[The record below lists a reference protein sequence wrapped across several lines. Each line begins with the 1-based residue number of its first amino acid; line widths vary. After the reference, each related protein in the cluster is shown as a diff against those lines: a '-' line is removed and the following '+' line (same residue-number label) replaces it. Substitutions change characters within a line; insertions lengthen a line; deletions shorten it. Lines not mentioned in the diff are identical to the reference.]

1 MPIAPLP
8 VEQLYA
14 PCPLELIPYQS
25 TAEVTDAV
33 DVVGQERA
41 LAALEFGT
49 GVRRDG
55 YNLFI
60 LGTPGAGRHGVV
72 RRFLEQRAASQPTPA
87 DWCYVHNFDQP
98 HRPRALRFA
107 PGQGRHFCE
116 AMTQL
121 VEDLQGSIPG
131 AFEGDEYQ
139 ARRRVVEQEFKDR
152 HEQAIDEIRERARA
166 KDVALITTPGG
177 FAFAP
182 LAAGEVMSPA
192 AFHKLPEETRK
203 RIEAD
208 IEQLEQEL
216 GERLRRL
223 PQWQKEARRRIRE
236 LDRDVALGIVQPAFA
251 ELKGDFADTPGVAEY
266 LDAACRDVVDNVGD
280 FMTAREEAGPRM
292 PFAPEPSFTR
302 YEVNLLIQHP
312 PARGAPVVYA
322 DLPNYP
328 NLVGRLDHQ
337 ARFGTLSTDFT
348 LIKPGALHEA
358 NGGYLLLDALRLLTQ
373 PYAWDAMKRA
383 LRAKELRIEPLERA
397 IGLLTTVSL
406 DPEPIPLAV
415 TVLLIGDRRLYYLL
429 AEYDPEF
436 AELFKVA
443 ADFEDD
449 LRRSP
454 DTVAELARLLATQV
468 QRERLLPFAAGAV
481 ARLIEHASRSIG
493 DAQRVDVRL
502 NYLTD
507 LLTQADY
514 FARRANA
521 GEVEALHV
529 QQTIDAA
536 EERSG
541 RIRERVQEAILRDTL
556 LIDTAGERVGQING
570 LAVLGL
576 GGVMFGRP
584 SRITARVRPGQG
596 RVLDIEREVELGG
609 PLHSKGVL
617 ILSSFLAARYATGEA
632 LSLSASLV
640 FEQSYSGV
648 DGDSASC
655 AELYALLSALADAPI
670 RQSLAVTGSVN
681 QFGEVQAIGGVN
693 EKIEGFF
700 DICRARG
707 LSGNQGVL
715 IPAAN
720 VQHLMLRADV
730 RDAVA
735 AGQFHVY
742 AVRSV
747 DEGIELLTGLPA
759 GVADAEG
766 VYPDGS
772 INGLVS
778 DRLAEYAR
786 IRAALAHGGEG
797 NGNGNGDT

>member
-1 MPIAPLP
+1 MAAQPLNAS
-8 VEQLYA
+8 QLYT
-14 PCPLELIPYQS
+14 PCAVELIPYQT
-25 TAEVTDAV
+25 TAEVAAPV
-33 DVVGQERA
+33 DVVGQQRA

-49 GVRRDG
+49 GMRRDG

-60 LGTPGAGRHGVV
+60 LGAPGSGRHSVV
-72 RRFLEQRAASQPTPA
+72 RRFLEQRAAGEATAA
-87 DWCYVHNFDQP
+87 DWCYVHNFDAP

-107 PGQGRHFCE
+107 SGQGRRFRD
-116 AMTQL
+116 AMAQL
-121 VEDLQGSIPG
+121 VEDLKGSIPA

-139 ARRRVVEQEFKDR
+139 ARRRMVEQEFKDR

-166 KDVALITTPGG
+166 KEIALITTPGG

-182 LAAGEVMSPA
+182 LAGGEVMSPA

-216 GERLRRL
+216 GERLRHL

-236 LDRDVALGIVQPAFA
+236 LDREVALGVVQPAVA
-251 ELKGDFADTPGVAEY
+251 ELKAEFAGTPGVAEY
-266 LDAACRDVVDNVGD
+266 LDAVCRDVVDNVGE
-280 FMTAREEAGPRM
+280 FMAAREDAGPRP

-312 PARGAPVVYA
+312 PTRGAPVVYA

-337 ARFGTLSTDFT
+337 ARFGTLFTDFT

-358 NGGYLLLDALRLLTQ
+358 NGGYLLLDAMRLLTQ

-397 IGLLTTVSL
+397 MGLLTTVSL
-406 DPEPIPLAV
+406 DPEPIPLDV

-454 DTVAELARLLATQV
+454 ETVADLARLLATQAN
-468 QRERLLPFAAGAV
+468 RAGLLPFSAAAV
-481 ARLIEHASRSIG
+481 ARLIEHASRSVG

-514 FARRANA
+514 FARRAKA
-521 GEVEALHV
+521 DQVQPEHV
-529 QQTIDAA
+529 QQAIDAA
-536 EERSG
+536 LQRSG

-570 LAVLGL
+570 LSVLGL

-584 SRITARVRPGQG
+584 SRITARVRPGSG

-617 ILSSFLAARYATGEA
+617 ILSSFLAARYATAEP

-648 DGDSASC
+648 DGDSASS
-655 AELYALLSALADAPI
+655 AELYALLSALAEAPI

-700 DICRARG
+700 DICNARG
-707 LSGNQGVL
+707 LSGEQGVL
-715 IPAAN
+715 IPASN

-735 AGQFHVY
+735 AGQFHIY
-742 AVRSV
+742 AVRTI

-766 VYPDGS
+766 NYPDGS

-797 NGNGNGDT
+797 NGDDDA

>member
-8 VEQLYA
+8 AEQLYA
-14 PCPLELIPYQS
+14 PCSLELIPYQS
-25 TAEVTDAV
+25 TAEVTQAV

-60 LGTPGAGRHGVV
+60 LGTSGAGRHGVV
-72 RRFLEQRAASQPTPA
+72 RRFLEQRAAGQPTPA

-107 PGQGRHFCE
+107 PGQGRRFCE

-251 ELKGDFADTPGVAEY
+251 ELKADFVDTPGVAEY
-266 LDAACRDVVDNVGD
+266 LDAACHDVVDNVGD
-280 FMTAREEAGPRM
+280 FTTAHEEAGPRM

-312 PARGAPVVYA
+312 PTRGAPVVYA

-468 QRERLLPFAAGAV
+468 QRDGLLPFAAGAV

-536 EERSG
+536 ETRSG

-707 LSGNQGVL
+707 LTGDQGVL

-735 AGQFHVY
+735 AGQFAIY
-742 AVRSV
+742 AARTV

-786 IRAALAHGGEG
+786 IRAALAHGD
-797 NGNGNGDT
+797 GNGNGDT

>member
-1 MPIAPLP
+1 MPIAPLNA
-8 VEQLYA
+8 EQLYA
-14 PCPLELIPYQS
+14 PCAPELIPYQS
-25 TAEVTDAV
+25 TAEVTEAV
-33 DVVGQERA
+33 DVVGQDRA

-72 RRFLEQRAASQPTPA
+72 RRFLAQRAASQATPA
-87 DWCYVHNFDQP
+87 DWCYVHNFEQP

-107 PGQGRHFCE
+107 PGQGRRFCE

-121 VEDLQGSIPG
+121 VEDLQGAIPG

-166 KDVALITTPGG
+166 KEVALITTPGG

-182 LAAGEVMSPA
+182 LAGSEVMSPA

-203 RIEAD
+203 RIETD

-236 LDRDVALGIVQPAFA
+236 LDRDVALGIVQPAVA
-251 ELKGDFADTPGVAEY
+251 ELKADFADTPGVTEY

-292 PFAPEPSFTR
+292 PFASEPSFTR

-358 NGGYLLLDALRLLTQ
+358 NGGYLLLDAVRLLTQ

-406 DPEPIPLAV
+406 DPEPIPLSV

-454 DTVAELARLLATQV
+454 DTVADLARLLATQV
-468 QRERLLPFAAGAV
+468 QRDGLLPFTAGAV
-481 ARLIEHASRSIG
+481 ARVIEHASRSIG

-514 FARRANA
+514 FARRGNA
-521 GEVEALHV
+521 GEVQAPHV

-584 SRITARVRPGQG
+584 SRISARVRPGQG

-707 LSGNQGVL
+707 LTGSQGVL

-730 RDAVA
+730 RNAVA
-735 AGQFHVY
+735 AGQFAIY
-742 AVRSV
+742 AVRTV

-772 INGLVS
+772 INGLVA

-797 NGNGNGDT
+797 NGNGDT

>member
-1 MPIAPLP
+1 MPIAPLNA
-8 VEQLYA
+8 EQLYA
-14 PCPLELIPYQS
+14 PCAPELIPYQS
-25 TAEVTDAV
+25 TAEVTVAV
-33 DVVGQERA
+33 DVVGQDRA
-41 LAALEFGT
+41 LAALDFGT

-72 RRFLEQRAASQPTPA
+72 RRFLAQRAASQATPA
-87 DWCYVHNFDQP
+87 DWCYVHNFEQP

-107 PGQGRHFCE
+107 PGQGRRFCE

-121 VEDLQGSIPG
+121 VEDLQGAIPG

-166 KDVALITTPGG
+166 KEVALITTPGG

-182 LAAGEVMSPA
+182 LAGSEVMSPA

-203 RIEAD
+203 RIETD

-236 LDRDVALGIVQPAFA
+236 LDRDVALGIVQPAVA
-251 ELKGDFADTPGVAEY
+251 ELKADFADTPGVTEY

-292 PFAPEPSFTR
+292 PFASEPSFTR

-358 NGGYLLLDALRLLTQ
+358 NGGYLLLDAVRLLTQ

-406 DPEPIPLAV
+406 DPEPIPLSV

-454 DTVAELARLLATQV
+454 DTVADLARLLATQV
-468 QRERLLPFAAGAV
+468 QRDGLLPFTAGAV
-481 ARLIEHASRSIG
+481 ARVIEHASRSIG

-514 FARRANA
+514 FARRGNA
-521 GEVEALHV
+521 GEVQAPHV

-584 SRITARVRPGQG
+584 SRISARVRPGQG

-707 LSGNQGVL
+707 LTGSQGVL

-730 RDAVA
+730 RNAVA
-735 AGQFHVY
+735 AGQFAIY
-742 AVRSV
+742 AVRTV

-772 INGLVS
+772 INGLVA

-797 NGNGNGDT
+797 NGNGDT

>member
-1 MPIAPLP
+1 MPIAPLNA
-8 VEQLYA
+8 EQLYA
-14 PCPLELIPYQS
+14 PCAPELIPYQS
-25 TAEVTDAV
+25 TAEVTVAV
-33 DVVGQERA
+33 DVVGQDRA

-72 RRFLEQRAASQPTPA
+72 RRFLAQRAASQATPA
-87 DWCYVHNFDQP
+87 DWCYVHNFEQP

-107 PGQGRHFCE
+107 PGQGRRFCE

-121 VEDLQGSIPG
+121 VEDLQGAIPG

-166 KDVALITTPGG
+166 KEVALITTPGG

-182 LAAGEVMSPA
+182 LAGSEVMSPA

-203 RIEAD
+203 RIETD

-236 LDRDVALGIVQPAFA
+236 LDRDVALGIVQPAVA
-251 ELKGDFADTPGVAEY
+251 ELKADFADTPGVTEY

-292 PFAPEPSFTR
+292 PFASEPSFTR

-358 NGGYLLLDALRLLTQ
+358 NGGYLLLDAVRLLTQ

-406 DPEPIPLAV
+406 DPEPIPLSV

-454 DTVAELARLLATQV
+454 DTVADLARLLATQV
-468 QRERLLPFAAGAV
+468 QRDGLLPFTAGAV
-481 ARLIEHASRSIG
+481 ARVIEHASRSIG

-514 FARRANA
+514 FARRGNA
-521 GEVEALHV
+521 GEVQAPHV

-584 SRITARVRPGQG
+584 SRISARVRPGQG

-707 LSGNQGVL
+707 LTGSQGVL

-720 VQHLMLRADV
+720 LQHLMLRADV
-730 RDAVA
+730 RNAVA
-735 AGQFHVY
+735 AGQFAIY
-742 AVRSV
+742 AVRTV

-772 INGLVS
+772 INGLVA

-797 NGNGNGDT
+797 NGNGDT

>member
-1 MPIAPLP
+1 MAVEPLNRA
-8 VEQLYA
+8 QLYA
-14 PCPLELIPYQS
+14 PCAAELIPYQT
-25 TAEVTDAV
+25 TAEVLEPV

-49 GVRRDG
+49 GIRRDG

-60 LGTPGAGRHGVV
+60 LGTPGADRHGVV
-72 RRFLEQRAASQPTPA
+72 RRFLEQRAASQATPA
-87 DWCYVHNFDQP
+87 DWCYVHNFEQP

-107 PGQGRHFCE
+107 PGQGKGFCE
-116 AMTQL
+116 AVAQL
-121 VEDLQGSIPG
+121 VQELHSTLPS
-131 AFEGDEYQ
+131 AFESDEYQ

-166 KDVALITTPGG
+166 KEIALITTPGG

-182 LAAGEVMSPA
+182 LVSGEVMSPA

-236 LDRDVALGIVQPAFA
+236 LDHDVALGVVQPAFA
-251 ELKGDFADTPGVAEY
+251 ELKTAFEGTPGVAEY

-280 FMTAREEAGPRM
+280 FTATREDAAPRL

-312 PARGAPVVYA
+312 AGRGAPVVYA

-358 NGGYLLLDALRLLTQ
+358 NGGYLLLDALRLLSQ

-406 DPEPIPLAV
+406 DPEPIPLDV

-454 DTVAELARLLATQV
+454 DTTRDLARLLATLANRQG
-468 QRERLLPFAAGAV
+468 LLPFGALAV
-481 ARLIEHASRSIG
+481 ARVIEHASRSIG

-502 NYLTD
+502 NYLGD

-514 FARRANA
+514 FARQA
-521 GEVEALHV
+521 GAALVLPSHV
-529 QQTIDAA
+529 QQAIDAA
-536 EERSG
+536 EARSG
-541 RIRERVQEAILRDTL
+541 RVRERVQEAILRDTL

-584 SRITARVRPGQG
+584 TRITARVRPGQG

-655 AELYALLSALADAPI
+655 AELYTLLSALADAPI

-681 QFGEVQAIGGVN
+681 QFGQVQAIGGVN

-707 LSGNQGVL
+707 LTGSQGVL
-715 IPAAN
+715 IPASN

-735 AGQFHVY
+735 AAQFNVY
-742 AVRSV
+742 AVRTV

-766 VYPDGS
+766 VYPEGS

-797 NGNGNGDT
+797 NGNGDT

>member
-1 MPIAPLP
+1 MPIAPLNA
-8 VEQLYA
+8 EQLYA
-14 PCPLELIPYQS
+14 PCAPELIPYQS
-25 TAEVTDAV
+25 TAEVTVAV
-33 DVVGQERA
+33 DVVGQDRA

-72 RRFLEQRAASQPTPA
+72 RRFLAQRAASQATPA
-87 DWCYVHNFDQP
+87 DWCYVHNFEQP

-107 PGQGRHFCE
+107 PGQGRRFCE

-121 VEDLQGSIPG
+121 VEDLQGAIPG

-166 KDVALITTPGG
+166 KEVALITTPGG

-182 LAAGEVMSPA
+182 LAGSEVMSPA

-203 RIEAD
+203 RIETD

-236 LDRDVALGIVQPAFA
+236 LDRDVALGIVQPAVA
-251 ELKGDFADTPGVAEY
+251 ELKADFADTPGVTEY

-358 NGGYLLLDALRLLTQ
+358 NGGYLLLDAVRLLTQ

-406 DPEPIPLAV
+406 DPEPIPLSV

-454 DTVAELARLLATQV
+454 DTVADLARLLATQV
-468 QRERLLPFAAGAV
+468 QRDGLLPFTAGAV
-481 ARLIEHASRSIG
+481 ARVIEHASRSIG

-514 FARRANA
+514 FARRGNA
-521 GEVEALHV
+521 GEVQAPHV

-584 SRITARVRPGQG
+584 SRISARVRPGQG

-655 AELYALLSALADAPI
+655 AELYALLSALAEAPI

-707 LSGNQGVL
+707 LTGSQGVL

-730 RDAVA
+730 RNAVA
-735 AGQFHVY
+735 AGQFAIY
-742 AVRSV
+742 AVRTV

-772 INGLVS
+772 INGLVA

-797 NGNGNGDT
+797 NGNGDT

>member
-1 MPIAPLP
+1 
-8 VEQLYA
+8 
-14 PCPLELIPYQS
+14 
-25 TAEVTDAV
+25 
-33 DVVGQERA
+33 
-41 LAALEFGT
+41 
-49 GVRRDG
+49 G

-87 DWCYVHNFDQP
+87 DWCYVHNFEQP

-107 PGQGRHFCE
+107 PGQGRRFCE

>member
-1 MPIAPLP
+1 MAVAPLTP
-8 VEQLYA
+8 QQLYT
-14 PCPLELIPYQS
+14 PCPTELIPYQT
-25 TAEVTDAV
+25 TAEVTEALE
-33 DVVGQERA
+33 VVGQERA

-49 GVRRDG
+49 GIRHDG
-55 YNLFI
+55 YNLFV
-60 LGTPGAGRHGVV
+60 LGSPGAGRHGVV
-72 RRFLEQRAASQPTPA
+72 RGFLQQRAAGQATPP
-87 DWCYVHNFDQP
+87 DWCYVHNFEQP

-107 PGQGRHFCE
+107 PGRGRHFCE

-121 VEDLQGSIPG
+121 VEELRSALPA
-131 AFEGDEYQ
+131 AFESDEYQ

-152 HEQAIDEIRERARA
+152 HEQAVDEIREQARA

-182 LAAGEVMSPA
+182 LSGGEVMSPA

-236 LDRDVALGIVQPAFA
+236 LDRDMATGVVQPAFG
-251 ELKGDFADTPGVAEY
+251 ELKSAFGDTPGVADY
-266 LDAACRDVVDNVGD
+266 LDAACRDVIDNTGD
-280 FMTAREEAGPRM
+280 FVASREEAGPRL

-302 YEVNLLIQHP
+302 YEVNVLIRHP
-312 PARGAPVVYA
+312 EGCGAPVVYA

-358 NGGYLLLDALRLLTQ
+358 NGGYLLLDALRLLSQ
-373 PYAWDAMKRA
+373 PYAWDALKRA

-406 DPEPIPLAV
+406 DPEPIPLDV

-449 LRRSP
+449 LRRDPAS
-454 DTVAELARLLATQV
+454 TGELARLLATQAN
-468 QRERLLPFAAGAV
+468 RRGLLPFGAPAV
-481 ARLIEHASRSIG
+481 ARVIEHASRSVG

-507 LLTQADY
+507 LLTQAEY
-514 FARRANA
+514 FARRAETA
-521 GEVEALHV
+521 QVTPDHV
-529 QQTIDAA
+529 QQAIDAA
-536 EERSG
+536 EARAG
-541 RIRERVQEAILRDTL
+541 RVRERVQEAILRDTL
-556 LIDTAGERVGQING
+556 LIDTAGERIGQING

-576 GGVMFGRP
+576 GGVLFGRP
-584 SRITARVRPGQG
+584 SRITARARPGQG

-700 DICRARG
+700 DICKARG
-707 LSGNQGVL
+707 LSGEQGVL

-735 AGQFHVY
+735 AGRFHVY
-742 AVRSV
+742 AVRTV

-759 GVADAEG
+759 GVADEQG
-766 VYPDGS
+766 VYPEGS

-786 IRAALAHGGEG
+786 IRAALAHGGGE
-797 NGNGNGDT
+797 NGNGDT

>member
-1 MPIAPLP
+1 MAAQPLSA
-8 VEQLYA
+8 EQLYT
-14 PCPLELIPYQS
+14 PCAVELIPYQT
-25 TAEVTDAV
+25 TAEVAAPV
-33 DVVGQERA
+33 DVVGQQRA

-49 GVRRDG
+49 GMRRDG

-60 LGTPGAGRHGVV
+60 LGAPGSGRHGVV
-72 RRFLEQRAASQPTPA
+72 RRFLEQRAAGEATPA
-87 DWCYVHNFDQP
+87 DWCYVHNFDAP

-107 PGQGRHFCE
+107 SGQGRRFRD
-116 AMTQL
+116 AMAQL

-166 KDVALITTPGG
+166 KDIALITTPGG

-182 LAAGEVMSPA
+182 LAGGEVMSPA

-236 LDRDVALGIVQPAFA
+236 LDREVALGVVQPAVA
-251 ELKGDFADTPGVAEY
+251 ELKAQFTDTPGVAEY
-266 LDAACRDVVDNVGD
+266 LDTVCRDVVDNVGD
-280 FMTAREEAGPRM
+280 FMTAREDAGPRP

-302 YEVNLLIQHP
+302 YEVNLLIEHP
-312 PARGAPVVYA
+312 PTRGAPVVYA

-337 ARFGTLSTDFT
+337 ARFGTLFTDFT
-348 LIKPGALHEA
+348 LIKSGALHEA
-358 NGGYLLLDALRLLTQ
+358 NGGYLLLDAMRLLTQ

-406 DPEPIPLAV
+406 DPEPIPLEV

-454 DTVAELARLLATQV
+454 DLVADLARLLATQAN
-468 QRERLLPFAAGAV
+468 RAGLLPFSAAAV
-481 ARLIEHASRSIG
+481 ARLIEHASRSVG
-493 DAQRVDVRL
+493 DAQRMDVRL

-514 FARRANA
+514 FARRA
-521 GEVEALHV
+521 EASQVQPLHV

-536 EERSG
+536 QHRAG

-570 LAVLGL
+570 LSVLGL

-584 SRITARVRPGQG
+584 SRITARVRPGSG

-617 ILSSFLAARYATGEA
+617 ILSSFLAARYATGEP

-648 DGDSASC
+648 DGDSASS
-655 AELYALLSALADAPI
+655 AELYALLSALAEAPI

-681 QFGEVQAIGGVN
+681 QFGQVQAIGGVN

-700 DICRARG
+700 DICLARG
-707 LSGNQGVL
+707 LSGEQGVL
-715 IPAAN
+715 IPASN
-720 VQHLMLRADV
+720 VQHLMLRVDV

-735 AGQFHVY
+735 DGRFHIY
-742 AVRSV
+742 AVRTI

-766 VYPDGS
+766 NYP
-772 INGLVS
+772 
-778 DRLAEYAR
+778 
-786 IRAALAHGGEG
+786 
-797 NGNGNGDT
+797 

>member
-1 MPIAPLP
+1 MPIAPLR
-8 VEQLYA
+8 VDQLYA
-14 PCPLELIPYQS
+14 PCPLELIPYRS

-41 LAALEFGT
+41 LSALEFGT

-72 RRFLEQRAASQPTPA
+72 RRFLEQRAASQRTPA

-107 PGQGRHFCE
+107 PGQGRRFCE

-182 LAAGEVMSPA
+182 LAGGEVMSPA

-280 FMTAREEAGPRM
+280 FMTAREEPGPRM

-707 LSGNQGVL
+707 LTGSQGVL

-720 VQHLMLRADV
+720 EQHLMLRADV

-735 AGQFHVY
+735 AGQFQVY
-742 AVRSV
+742 AVRTV

-766 VYPDGS
+766 LYPDGS

-797 NGNGNGDT
+797 NGNGDT

>member
-1 MPIAPLP
+1 MALAPLKA
-8 VEQLYA
+8 EQLYA
-14 PCPLELIPYQS
+14 PCPTELIPFQS
-25 TAEVTDAV
+25 TAQVTEPLE
-33 DVVGQERA
+33 VVGQERA

-60 LGTPGAGRHGVV
+60 LGSPGAGRHGVV
-72 RRFLEQRAASQPTPA
+72 RRFLEQRAAGEATPA
-87 DWCYVHNFDQP
+87 DWCYVHNFEQP

-107 PGQGRHFCE
+107 PGQGRRFCE

-121 VEDLQGSIPG
+121 ALDLQGSIPG
-131 AFEGDEYQ
+131 AFESDEYQ

-166 KDVALITTPGG
+166 KEIALITTPGG

-182 LAAGEVMSPA
+182 LAGGEVMSPA

-216 GERLRRL
+216 AERLRRL

-236 LDRDVALGIVQPAFA
+236 LDREVALGIVQPAFA
-251 ELKGDFADTPGVAEY
+251 ELKTAFADTPGVAEY

-280 FMTAREEAGPRM
+280 FTAARDEAGPRL

-302 YEVNLLIQHP
+302 YQVNLLIQHP
-312 PARGAPVVYA
+312 PTRGAPVVYA

-358 NGGYLLLDALRLLTQ
+358 NGGYLLLDAMRLLTQ

-406 DPEPIPLAV
+406 DPEPIPLDV

-454 DTVAELARLLATQV
+454 DTVAALARLLATQAN
-468 QRERLLPFAAGAV
+468 RRGLLPFAAAAV
-481 ARLIEHASRSIG
+481 ARVIEHASRSIG
-493 DAQRVDVRL
+493 DALRVDVRL
-502 NYLTD
+502 NYLND

-514 FARRANA
+514 FARRAGA
-521 GEVEALHV
+521 TQVDPEHV

-536 EERSG
+536 EHRSG
-541 RIRERVQEAILRDTL
+541 RVRERVQEAILRDTL
-556 LIDTAGERVGQING
+556 LIDTAGERIGQING

-617 ILSSFLAARYATGEA
+617 ILSSFLAARYAAGEA

-655 AELYALLSALADAPI
+655 AELYALLSALAEAPI

-707 LSGNQGVL
+707 LSGEQGVL
-715 IPAAN
+715 IPTAN

-730 RDAVA
+730 REAVA
-735 AGQFHVY
+735 AGQFQVY
-742 AVRSV
+742 AVRTV

-766 VYPDGS
+766 VYPEGS

-797 NGNGNGDT
+797 SGNGDT

>member
-1 MPIAPLP
+1 MAVEPLKI
-8 VEQLYA
+8 EELYA
-14 PCPLELIPYQS
+14 PCGADLIPYQTS
-25 TAEVTDAV
+25 AEVLESV

-49 GVRRDG
+49 GIRRDG

-72 RRFLEQRAASQPTPA
+72 RRFLEQRAASQATPA
-87 DWCYVHNFDQP
+87 DWCYVHNFEQP

-107 PGQGRHFCE
+107 PGQGKGFCE
-116 AMTQL
+116 AMAQL
-121 VEDLQGSIPG
+121 VEELHSTLPG
-131 AFEGDEYQ
+131 AFESDEYQ
-139 ARRRVVEQEFKDR
+139 SRRRVVEQEFKDR
-152 HEQAIDEIRERARA
+152 HEQAIDEIRERART
-166 KDVALITTPGG
+166 KDIALITTPGG

-182 LAAGEVMSPA
+182 LVNGEVMSPA
-192 AFHKLPEETRK
+192 AFHKLPEDTRK
-203 RIEAD
+203 RIEVD

-236 LDRDVALGIVQPAFA
+236 LDRDVALGVVQPAFA
-251 ELKGDFADTPGVAEY
+251 ELKAGFGDTPGVAGY
-266 LDAACRDVVDNVGD
+266 LDAACRDVVENVGD
-280 FMTAREEAGPRM
+280 FTAAREDAAPRL
-292 PFAPEPSFTR
+292 PFAPEPTFTR

-312 PARGAPVVYA
+312 AGRGAPVVYA

-358 NGGYLLLDALRLLTQ
+358 NGGYLLLDAMRLLSQ

-406 DPEPIPLAV
+406 DPEPIPLDV

-454 DTVAELARLLATQV
+454 DTVADLSRLLATLANRQG
-468 QRERLLPFAAGAV
+468 LLPFGAPAV
-481 ARLIEHASRSIG
+481 ARVIEHASRSIG

-502 NYLTD
+502 NYLGD

-514 FARRANA
+514 FARQA
-521 GEVEALHV
+521 GEALVLPAHV

-536 EERSG
+536 EARSG
-541 RIRERVQEAILRDTL
+541 RVRERVQEAILRDTL

-584 SRITARVRPGQG
+584 SRISARVRPGQG

-655 AELYALLSALADAPI
+655 AELYALLSALAEAPI

-707 LSGNQGVL
+707 LTGNQGVL
-715 IPAAN
+715 IPASN
-720 VQHLMLRADV
+720 VQHLMLRAGV

-742 AVRSV
+742 AVRTV

-759 GVADAEG
+759 GVADADG
-766 VYPDGS
+766 IYPEGS

-786 IRAALAHGGEG
+786 IRAALAHGGED
-797 NGNGNGDT
+797 NGNGDA

>member
-1 MPIAPLP
+1 MPIAPLNA
-8 VEQLYA
+8 EQLYA
-14 PCPLELIPYQS
+14 PCAPELIPYQS
-25 TAEVTDAV
+25 TAEVTVAV
-33 DVVGQERA
+33 DVVGQDRA

-72 RRFLEQRAASQPTPA
+72 RRFLAQRAASQATPA
-87 DWCYVHNFDQP
+87 DWCYVHNFEQP

-107 PGQGRHFCE
+107 PGQGRRFCE

-121 VEDLQGSIPG
+121 VEDLQGAIPG

-166 KDVALITTPGG
+166 KEVALITTPGG

-182 LAAGEVMSPA
+182 LAGSEVMSPA

-203 RIEAD
+203 RIETD

-236 LDRDVALGIVQPAFA
+236 LDRDVALGIVQPAVA
-251 ELKGDFADTPGVAEY
+251 ELKADFADTPGVTEY

-292 PFAPEPSFTR
+292 PFASEPSFTR

-358 NGGYLLLDALRLLTQ
+358 NGGYLLLDAVRLLTQ

-406 DPEPIPLAV
+406 DPEPIPLSV

-449 LRRSP
+449 LRRSR
-454 DTVAELARLLATQV
+454 DTVADLARLLATQV
-468 QRERLLPFAAGAV
+468 QRDGLLPFTAGAV
-481 ARLIEHASRSIG
+481 ARVIEHASRSIG

-514 FARRANA
+514 FARRGNA
-521 GEVEALHV
+521 GEVQAPHV

-584 SRITARVRPGQG
+584 SRISARVRPGQG

-707 LSGNQGVL
+707 LTGSQGVL

-730 RDAVA
+730 RNAVA
-735 AGQFHVY
+735 AGQFAIY
-742 AVRSV
+742 AVRTV

-772 INGLVS
+772 INGLVA

-797 NGNGNGDT
+797 NGNGDT

>member
-1 MPIAPLP
+1 MAMAPLTP
-8 VEQLYA
+8 QQLHTA
-14 PCPLELIPYQS
+14 CELDLIPYQ
-25 TAEVTDAV
+25 TTTEVVEQV

-49 GVRRDG
+49 GIRRDG
-55 YNLFI
+55 YNLFV

-72 RRFLEQRAASQPTPA
+72 RRFLERRAAGQATPP
-87 DWCYVHNFDQP
+87 DWCYVHNFEQP

-107 PGQGRHFCE
+107 PGQGRRFCE
-116 AMTQL
+116 AMAQL
-121 VEDLQGSIPG
+121 VEELHSTLPG

-152 HEQAIDEIRERARA
+152 HEQAIDETRERARG
-166 KDVALITTPGG
+166 KDIALITTPGG

-182 LAAGEVMSPA
+182 LSKGEVMSPA
-192 AFHKLPEETRK
+192 AFHKLPEDDRK
-203 RIEAD
+203 RIEGE

-216 GERLRRL
+216 AERLRRL
-223 PQWQKEARRRIRE
+223 PAWQKEARGRIRE
-236 LDRDVALGIVQPAFA
+236 LNREVALGVVQPAFA
-251 ELKGDFADTPGVAEY
+251 ELKASFADTPGVPEY
-266 LDAACRDVVDNVGD
+266 LDAACQDVVENVGD
-280 FMTAREEAGPRM
+280 FTAPREDAGPRL
-292 PFAPEPSFTR
+292 PFAPEPTFTR
-302 YEVNLLIQHP
+302 YQVNLLIQP
-312 PARGAPVVYA
+312 PAGRGAPVVYA

-358 NGGYLLLDALRLLTQ
+358 NGGYLLLDAMRLLSQ

-406 DPEPIPLAV
+406 DPEPIPLDV

-436 AELFKVA
+436 VELFKVA

-454 DTVAELARLLATQV
+454 DITRDLARLLATLANRQG
-468 QRERLLPFAAGAV
+468 LLPFGAAAV
-481 ARLIEHASRSIG
+481 ARVIEHASRSIG

-502 NYLTD
+502 NYLGD

-514 FARRANA
+514 FARQV
-521 GEVEALHV
+521 GETQVAPDHV
-529 QQTIDAA
+529 QTAIDAA
-536 EERSG
+536 EQRSG
-541 RIRERVQEAILRDTL
+541 RVRERVQEAILRDTL

-576 GGVMFGRP
+576 GSVMFGRP

-617 ILSSFLAARYATGEA
+617 ILSSFLAARYSTGEA

-700 DICRARG
+700 DICKARG
-707 LSGNQGVL
+707 LAGNQGVL
-715 IPAAN
+715 IPASN
-720 VQHLMLRADV
+720 VQHLMLRAEV

-735 AGQFHVY
+735 TGQFHVY
-742 AVRSV
+742 AVRTV

-759 GVADAEG
+759 GVADTEG
-766 VYPDGS
+766 IYPEGS

-786 IRAALAHGGEG
+786 IRAALAHGGE
-797 NGNGNGDT
+797 NNGNGDG

>member
-1 MPIAPLP
+1 MPIAPLTA
-8 VEQLYA
+8 EQLFA
-14 PCPLELIPYQS
+14 PCAAQLIPYQS
-25 TAEVTDAV
+25 TAELTEPV

-87 DWCYVHNFDQP
+87 DWCYVHNFEQP

-107 PGQGRHFCE
+107 PGQGRRFCE

-121 VEDLQGSIPG
+121 VEDLHGSIPG

-152 HEQAIDEIRERARA
+152 HEQAIDEIRERARTR
-166 KDVALITTPGG
+166 DVALITTPGG

-182 LAAGEVMSPA
+182 LAGGEVMSPA

-208 IEQLEQEL
+208 IEKLEQEL

-236 LDRDVALGIVQPAFA
+236 LDREVALGIVQPAYA
-251 ELKGDFADTPGVAEY
+251 ELKADFADTPGVADY

-280 FMTAREEAGPRM
+280 FMSAREDSGPRL
-292 PFAPEPSFTR
+292 PFAPEASFTR

-312 PARGAPVVYA
+312 PTRGAPVVYA

-358 NGGYLLLDALRLLTQ
+358 NGGYLLLDAMRLLTQ

-406 DPEPIPLAV
+406 DPEPIPLDV

-429 AEYDPEF
+429 AQYDPEF

-454 DTVAELARLLATQV
+454 ETVADLARLLATQV
-468 QRERLLPFAAGAV
+468 RREGLLPFSAGAV
-481 ARLIEHASRSIG
+481 ARVIEHASRSIG

-514 FARRANA
+514 FARRADT
-521 GEVEALHV
+521 ALVAPEHV
-529 QQTIDAA
+529 QQTIEAA
-536 EERSG
+536 EARSG
-541 RIRERVQEAILRDTL
+541 RVRERVQEAILRDTL

-655 AELYALLSALADAPI
+655 AELYALLSALAEAPI

-707 LSGNQGVL
+707 LTGNQGVL

-730 RDAVA
+730 REAVT
-735 AGQFHVY
+735 AGQFQVY

-766 VYPDGS
+766 IYPEGS
-772 INGLVS
+772 INCLVS

-797 NGNGNGDT
+797 NGNGDI

>member
-8 VEQLYA
+8 AEQLYA

-25 TAEVTDAV
+25 TAEVTQAV

-60 LGTPGAGRHGVV
+60 LGTSGAGRHGVV

-107 PGQGRHFCE
+107 PGQGRRFCE
-116 AMTQL
+116 AMAQL

-251 ELKGDFADTPGVAEY
+251 ELKADFADAPGVAEY

-280 FMTAREEAGPRM
+280 FTTAHEEAGPRM

-312 PARGAPVVYA
+312 PTRGAPVVYA

-468 QRERLLPFAAGAV
+468 QRDGLLPFSAGAV

-536 EERSG
+536 ETRSG
-541 RIRERVQEAILRDTL
+541 RVRERVQEAILRDTL

-707 LSGNQGVL
+707 LTGNQGVL

-735 AGQFHVY
+735 AGQFAIY
-742 AVRSV
+742 AVRTV

-759 GVADAEG
+759 GVADTEG

-786 IRAALAHGGEG
+786 IRAALAHGD
-797 NGNGNGDT
+797 GNGNGDT